1 MLPLKRLRR
10 RCQWRLQRGWKAP
23 PPSGNH
29 YKAYS
34 LPKNEP
40 CFERK
45 RLYYSFQNTM
55 SKHAQSIDS
64 QVTKRINGHGR
75 GWVFTPKHFLDLGSR
90 QGVDLALHRLRASG
104 TVRQL
109 ARGIYDYPVQ
119 DPVLGTVAPSADA
132 IARALV
138 VRDAIRL
145 QPSGAYAANMLGLSE
160 QVPSRVVFL
169 TDGPARKVKIGKREI
184 ILQHTTPR
192 NMATAGR
199 KSGTFIQALRYLGQD
214 QVDTQV
220 LAALRR
226 QIGDDDRAVMRKD
239 LRHAPAWIADLL
251 RPLTEP
257 KTAA

>member
-1 MLPLKRLRR
+1 M
-10 RCQWRLQRGWKAP
+10 
-23 PPSGNH
+23 
-29 YKAYS
+29 S
-34 LPKNEP
+34 LVLTEKQPIIPVKNP
-40 CFERK
+40 
-45 RLYYSFQNTM
+45 M
-55 SKHAQSIDS
+55 AKHAQSIDLS
-64 QVTKRINGHGR
+64 VRSRVFGNGR
-75 GWVFTPKHFLDLGSR
+75 GWVFTPKHFQDLGS
-90 QGVDLALHRLRASG
+90 DAAIDSALRRLKAAG
-104 TVRQL
+104 TIRQL
-109 ARGIYDYPVQ
+109 ARGLYDCPVQ
-119 DPVLGTVAPSADA
+119 DPVLGTVAPSANA

-169 TDGPARKVKIGKREI
+169 TDGPARKVKIGRREI

-214 QVDTQV
+214 QVDDQV
-220 LAALRR
+220 RAILRR
-226 QIGDDDRAVMRKD
+226 QIADDDRSAIRKD

-257 KTAA
+257 KPSA